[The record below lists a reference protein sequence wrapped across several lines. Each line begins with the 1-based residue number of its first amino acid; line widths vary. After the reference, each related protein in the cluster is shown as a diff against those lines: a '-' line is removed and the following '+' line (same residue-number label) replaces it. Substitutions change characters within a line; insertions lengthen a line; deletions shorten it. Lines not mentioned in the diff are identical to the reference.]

1 MPDWR
6 GPVESKLADDLHEIH
21 HHDALGPLEHDGDR
35 TGGFR
40 FVVVLGDFGEDPE
53 DVVAVADFSQTL
65 GGLPTGGRAL
75 ANFATHIVPP
85 RNHLAHHT
93 LDFLQTPL
101 NRREAEAGL
110 ETETLS
116 VAGRVR
122 RVEKE
127 RDQSVADARK
137 DSAAKVRAADSALAK
152 AETARATAEAA
163 RAKAVAGA
171 VSLRRE
177 IATGRADLER
187 MEARAERAELAA
199 RSPAPVTAPSPVSP
213 PSVRPPVSPAAP
225 REYQVKKGDSLT
237 KIAQLMYADAT
248 RWKEIYTANSDKMG
262 TSGRL
267 RVGQVLVI
275 PEGR

>member
-1 MPDWR
+1 
-6 GPVESKLADDLHEIH
+6 
-21 HHDALGPLEHDGDR
+21 
-35 TGGFR
+35 
-40 FVVVLGDFGEDPE
+40 
-53 DVVAVADFSQTL
+53 
-65 GGLPTGGRAL
+65 
-75 ANFATHIVPP
+75 
-85 RNHLAHHT
+85 
-93 LDFLQTPL
+93 
-101 NRREAEAGL
+101 
-110 ETETLS
+110 
-116 VAGRVR
+116 
-122 RVEKE
+122 
-127 RDQSVADARK
+127 
-137 DSAAKVRAADSALAK
+137 
-152 AETARATAEAA
+152 
-163 RAKAVAGA
+163 
-171 VSLRRE
+171 
-177 IATGRADLER
+177 